1 MPGVVCILWPGM
13 ATLADRRIVAR
24 QAAGAGFML
33 VAVLGAWA
41 VLGIRSDPDPRP
53 APTTTTMA
61 STTTSSAP
69 AAGTPVV
76 VVVPP
81 PASSSGGAGGG
92 PSFSDRV
99 TTPGVV
105 LLAQLGVV
113 LLAAFLL
120 AAAIQR
126 VVLGKYAF
134 KVGTVEVPEV
144 ESDIEG
150 LEATLADVKR
160 NATAKIAALAKRLNE
175 IEQSLPPEGKE

>member
-33 VAVLGAWA
+33 VVVLGTWA
-41 VLGIRSDPDPRP
+41 VLGIGSDPDPRP
-53 APTTTTMA
+53 APTTTMA
-61 STTTSSAP
+61 PTTTSSAP

-81 PASSSGGAGGG
+81 PASGSGGAGAA

-126 VVLGKYAF
+126 VVLGRYAF

-175 IEQSLPPEGKE
+175 LEQRLPPEGKE